1 MLSTN
6 IFGKTNMGSLYIC
19 LAISYN
25 NLLVKKEAKKV
36 IIFRNNGRYRVDGNS
51 DWLLEFGY
59 TVIL

>member
-1 MLSTN
+1 
-6 IFGKTNMGSLYIC
+6 MGSLYIC